1 MKNNNKKKLLCKIS
15 FFVTKTKNKKWDEK
29 LIRKS
34 AKSRATKTATGGAK
48 YDTFD
53 GPDFTFLLGNRL
65 GEKKK
70 TVLKKMMH
78 LTKVSITD
86 L

>member
-1 MKNNNKKKLLCKIS
+1 M
-15 FFVTKTKNKKWDEK
+15 

-70 TVLKKMMH
+70 GSKKNDASYKSFNYRS
-78 LTKVSITD
+78 LQKAV
-86 L
+86 